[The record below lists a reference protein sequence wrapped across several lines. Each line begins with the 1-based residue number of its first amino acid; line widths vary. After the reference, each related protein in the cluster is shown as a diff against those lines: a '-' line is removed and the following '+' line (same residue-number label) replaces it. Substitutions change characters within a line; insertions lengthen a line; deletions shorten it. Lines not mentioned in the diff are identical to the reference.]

1 MYELEKQVGPL
12 EKQSETARIYLKHRD
27 TLKQYDANMY
37 LLSFY
42 QLKKDSAAID
52 EKMDIVSTQLKDA
65 QENFEKIKSAYA
77 QMEAT
82 DGAVTIRRFH
92 KIRRSAISRL

>member
-37 LLSFY
+37 LIVFY

-52 EKMDIVSTQLKDA
+52 EKGYCQYTA
-65 QENFEKIKSAYA
+65 EGFPGE
-77 QMEAT
+77 
-82 DGAVTIRRFH
+82 F
-92 KIRRSAISRL
+92 

>member
-52 EKMDIVSTQLKDA
+52 EKMDIVSTHAL
-65 QENFEKIKSAYA
+65 IPSRYHIPLP
-77 QMEAT
+77 T
-82 DGAVTIRRFH
+82 DG
-92 KIRRSAISRL
+92 LNYPE